1 MSDHRAIAAVT
12 ATLKAIIQEAA
23 SAAVSQSEVRLGAP
37 TAKLADG
44 TVPTVNLFLF
54 RTTPNAAMRNAHLP
68 THRADG
74 SARARAQTALDL
86 HYILT
91 FYGSPAKFEPER
103 LCGAVCL
110 ALEERPVLTPAMIE
124 SALAAAAALE
134 NLPMLEQSDLADAL
148 SRVRIAPATVTLE
161 EMTKIWSIFFQ
172 VPYGLSA
179 AYVCSHV
186 VVESD
191 ERFALALPVARA
203 DVLAGPISGFAL
215 SWAGPDAG
223 GPGPVVAGGSLHLA
237 GKGLGRAG
245 TKLAVDGAETP
256 FDVLSDSAIQVAPIP
271 DLKVGIHL
279 AQAVA
284 AAPAVAPHLR
294 RRSNTIPFALHP
306 AITLPAGA
314 VTHDNQEP
322 RSGTIKVDF
331 SPAVEEGQEVTL
343 TLDSRTVG
351 GKTGIVLDPDP
362 PGAFPAVQLVFPFA
376 DLPKDRYLVRGHVDG
391 FATLPAL
398 EANPASPKYGEIIG
412 PEADLV
418 A

>member
-37 TAKLADG
+37 IAKLNDG
-44 TVPTVNLFLF
+44 LTPTVNLFLF
-54 RTTPNAAMRNAHLP
+54 RTTPNASMRNAHLP
-68 THRADG
+68 TRRADG
-74 SARARAQTALDL
+74 SGRARAQTAIDL

-103 LCGAVCL
+103 LYGAVCL

-134 NLPMLEQSDLADAL
+134 NLPLLEQSDLPDAL

-191 ERFALALPVARA
+191 ERFAMALPIARA

-215 SWAGPDAG
+215 SWAGPDSG
-223 GPGPVVAGGSLHLA
+223 GPGPVVAGGILHLA

-245 TKLAVDGAETP
+245 TTLAIDGADTP
-256 FDVLSDSAIQVAPIP
+256 FEMVSDAAIRVTLGAG
-271 DLKVGIHL
+271 LKVGVHL
-279 AQAVA
+279 VQAVA
-284 AAPAVAPHLR
+284 PSAAVAPHLR

-306 AITLPAGA
+306 SIALPAGA
-314 VTHDNQEP
+314 VTHDNAEP
-322 RSGTIKVDF
+322 RTGTIKVDF

-351 GKTGIVLDPDP
+351 GETGIVLDPDP
-362 PGAFPAVQLVFPFA
+362 PGAFPAAQLVFPFA
-376 DLPKDRYLVRGHVDG
+376 DLPKDLYLVRGHVDG
-391 FATLPAL
+391 FATLPEL
-398 EANPASPKYGEIIG
+398 ETNPASPKYGEIIG

>member
-37 TAKLADG
+37 IAKLNDG
-44 TVPTVNLFLF
+44 TAPTVNLFLF

-68 THRADG
+68 TRRADG
-74 SARARAQTALDL
+74 SASARAQTALDL

-103 LCGAVCL
+103 LYGAVSL

-134 NLPMLEQSDLADAL
+134 NLPLLEQSDLPDAL
-148 SRVRIAPATVTLE
+148 SRVQISPATVTLE
-161 EMTKIWSIFFQ
+161 EFTKIWSIFFQ

-191 ERFALALPVARA
+191 ERFPTALPVARA

-223 GPGPVVAGGSLHLA
+223 GPGPVVAGGALHLA

-245 TKLAVDGAETP
+245 TALTIDGADTP
-256 FDVLSDSAIQVAPIP
+256 FEMLSDAAVRVTLGAG
-271 DLKVGIHL
+271 LKVGVHL
-279 AQAVA
+279 VQAVA
-284 AAPAVAPHLR
+284 ASPAAAPNLR
-294 RRSNTIPFALHP
+294 RRSNTIAFALHP
-306 AITLPAGA
+306 SIALLPGA
-314 VTHDNQEP
+314 VTHDNAEP

-331 SPAVEEGQEVTL
+331 APPVEESQEVTL

-351 GKTGIVLDPDP
+351 GTLGIVLDPDP
-362 PGAFPAVQLVFPFA
+362 PGAFPAAQLTFPFA
-376 DLPKDRYLVRGHVDG
+376 DLAKDRYLVRAHVDG

-398 EANPASPKYGEIIG
+398 DANPASPKYGEIIG

>member
-23 SAAVSQSEVRLGAP
+23 SGAVSQSEVRLGAP
-37 TAKLADG
+37 TVALADG
-44 TVPTVNLFLF
+44 ATPTVNLFLF

-68 THRADG
+68 TRRSDG

-91 FYGSPAKFEPER
+91 FYGSAAKFEPER
-103 LCGAVCL
+103 LLGAVSL
-110 ALEERPVLTPAMIE
+110 ALEERPVMTPAMIE

-134 NLPMLEQSDLADAL
+134 NLPLLELSDLPDAL

-161 EMTKIWSIFFQ
+161 EFTKIWSIFFQ
-172 VPYGLSA
+172 VPYRISA

-191 ERFALALPVARA
+191 ERFATALPVARA

-215 SWAGPDAG
+215 SWAGPDSG
-223 GPGPVVAGGSLHLA
+223 GPGPVVAGGALHLA

-245 TKLAVDGAETP
+245 TTLAIDGADTP
-256 FDVLSDSAIQVAPIP
+256 FEVVSDAAIRVTLGTN
-271 DLKVGIHL
+271 LKVGIHL

-284 AAPAVAPHLR
+284 PAPAVAAHLR
-294 RRSNTIPFALHP
+294 RRSNTIGFALHP
-306 AITLPAGA
+306 SISLPAGA
-314 VTHDNQEP
+314 VAHDNAEP
-322 RSGTIKVDF
+322 RTGTIKVDF
-331 SPAVEEGQEVTL
+331 SPPVEADQDVTL
-343 TLDSRTVG
+343 TLDSRTIG
-351 GKTGIVLDPDP
+351 GTLGVVLDPDP
-362 PGAFPAVQLVFPFA
+362 PGAFPAAQLVFPFA
-376 DLPKDRYLVRGHVDG
+376 DLAKDLYLVRAHVDG
-391 FATLPAL
+391 FASLPEL
-398 EANPASPKYGEIIG
+398 ETDIASPHYGEITG